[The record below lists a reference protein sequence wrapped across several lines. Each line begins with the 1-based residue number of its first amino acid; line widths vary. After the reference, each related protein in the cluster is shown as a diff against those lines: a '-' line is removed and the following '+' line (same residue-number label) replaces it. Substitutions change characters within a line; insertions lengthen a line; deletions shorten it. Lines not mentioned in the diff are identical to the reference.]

1 MSPKPSARVS
11 SPVATSN
18 TPGMRRAG
26 AASIRLMFA
35 LRHRRAQHERLRHV
49 RQIDI
54 VGVAS
59 LPGDETQI
67 FVTPHRLPDSRISC
81 CVLSAVAPH
90 LAQAGAALSKS
101 RRGQALKHPRMRW

>member
-35 LRHRRAQHERLRHV
+35 WATGARSTNACAACGR
-49 RQIDI
+49 
-54 VGVAS
+54 S
-59 LPGDETQI
+59 
-67 FVTPHRLPDSRISC
+67 ISS
-81 CVLSAVAPH
+81 V
-90 LAQAGAALSKS
+90 
-101 RRGQALKHPRMRW
+101 